1 MIYKDVG
8 CLLID
13 MDGVILD
20 NAYDNDFWQNQIPEV
35 IADSKGIAFEDAQR
49 LAIQIFNYKKNTK
62 DWYDV
67 DYWSNM
73 LDIDIEAQ
81 KRSEKSFSRI
91 SLYDGVIDTLSVLKN
106 KTKMIL
112 ITNAHRKTLNIKL
125 EKYNLT
131 PYFDEMVCAH
141 ELNYVKEDIQLWYML
156 RSKYRLD
163 YEKTLLV
170 EDTIN
175 NINVGLSA
183 GISGAIYVGDE
194 KFTVSDKIIKL
205 SSINQILLQSIID
218 NSS

>member
-1 MIYKDVG
+1 MIFKDIE
-8 CLLID
+8 CLLVD

-35 IADSKGIAFEDAQR
+35 IADNKGIAFDDAKR

-73 LDIDIEAQ
+73 LNIDIEAQ

-205 SSINQILLQSIID
+205 SSINQILSAV
-218 NSS
+218 NYR

>member
-1 MIYKDVG
+1 MIFKDIE

-20 NAYDNDFWQNQIPEV
+20 NTYDNDFWQNQIPEV
-35 IADSKGIAFEDAQR
+35 IADSKGIGFDDAKR

-91 SLYDGVIDTLSVLKN
+91 SLYDGVIDTLNVLKN
-106 KTKMIL
+106 KTKVIL

-141 ELNYVKEDIQLWYML
+141 ELHYVKEDIQLWYML
-156 RSKYRLD
+156 RSKYILD

-194 KFTVSDKIIKL
+194 KFTVSDKITKL
-205 SSINQILLQSIID
+205 SSINQILSAV
-218 NSS
+218 NYR

>member
-1 MIYKDVG
+1 MIFKDIE

-35 IADSKGIAFEDAQR
+35 IADSKGIAFDDAKR

-106 KTKMIL
+106 KTKTIL

-131 PYFDEMVCAH
+131 SYFDEMVCAH

-156 RSKYRLD
+156 RSKYKLD

-194 KFTVSDKIIKL
+194 KFTASDKIIKL
-205 SSINQILLQSIID
+205 SSINQILSAV
-218 NSS
+218 NYR

>member
-1 MIYKDVG
+1 MIFKDIE

-35 IADSKGIAFEDAQR
+35 IADSKGIEFDDAKR

-205 SSINQILLQSIID
+205 SSINQILSAV
-218 NSS
+218 NYR

>member
-1 MIYKDVG
+1 MIFKDIE

-35 IADSKGIAFEDAQR
+35 IADSKGIAFDAAKR

-73 LDIDIEAQ
+73 LNIDIEAQ

-106 KTKMIL
+106 KTKTIL

-205 SSINQILLQSIID
+205 SSINQILSAV
-218 NSS
+218 NYR

>member
-1 MIYKDVG
+1 MIFKDIE

-35 IADSKGIAFEDAQR
+35 IADSKGIAFDDAKR

-73 LDIDIEAQ
+73 LSIDIEAQ
-81 KRSEKSFSRI
+81 KRSEKSFSKI

-194 KFTVSDKIIKL
+194 TFTVSDKIIKL
-205 SSINQILLQSIID
+205 SSINQILSAV
-218 NSS
+218 NYR

>member
-1 MIYKDVG
+1 MIFKDIE

-35 IADSKGIAFEDAQR
+35 IADSKGIAFDDAKR

-73 LDIDIEAQ
+73 LSIDIEAQ
-81 KRSEKSFSRI
+81 KRSEKSFSKI
-91 SLYDGVIDTLSVLKN
+91 SLYDGVIDTLSALKN

-194 KFTVSDKIIKL
+194 TFTVSDKIIKL
-205 SSINQILLQSIID
+205 SSINQILSAV
-218 NSS
+218 NYR

>member
-1 MIYKDVG
+1 MIFKDIE

-35 IADSKGIAFEDAQR
+35 IADNKGIAFDDAKR

-106 KTKMIL
+106 KTKTIL

-156 RSKYRLD
+156 RSKYKLD

-205 SSINQILLQSIID
+205 SSINQILSAV
-218 NSS
+218 NYR

>member
-1 MIYKDVG
+1 MIFKDIE

-35 IADSKGIAFEDAQR
+35 IADSKGIAFDDAKR

-73 LDIDIEAQ
+73 LNIDIEAQ

-194 KFTVSDKIIKL
+194 KFTASDKIIKL
-205 SSINQILLQSIID
+205 SSINQILSAV
-218 NSS
+218 NYR

>member
-1 MIYKDVG
+1 MIFKDIE

-35 IADSKGIAFEDAQR
+35 IADSKGIGFDDAKR

-91 SLYDGVIDTLSVLKN
+91 SLYDGVIDTLNVLKN

-141 ELNYVKEDIQLWYML
+141 ELHYVKEDIQLWYML

-205 SSINQILLQSIID
+205 SSINQILSAV
-218 NSS
+218 NYR

>member
-1 MIYKDVG
+1 MIFKDIE

-35 IADSKGIAFEDAQR
+35 IADSKSIAFDDAKR

-73 LDIDIEAQ
+73 LNIDIEAQ

-141 ELNYVKEDIQLWYML
+141 ELNYVKEDIELWYML

-205 SSINQILLQSIID
+205 SSINQILSAV
-218 NSS
+218 NYR

>member
-1 MIYKDVG
+1 MIFKDIE

-35 IADSKGIAFEDAQR
+35 IADNKGIAFDDAKR

-73 LDIDIEAQ
+73 LSIDIEAQ

-205 SSINQILLQSIID
+205 SSINQILSAV
-218 NSS
+218 NYR

>member
-1 MIYKDVG
+1 MIFKDIE

-35 IADSKGIAFEDAQR
+35 IADNKGIAFDDAKR

-73 LDIDIEAQ
+73 LSIDIEAQ
-81 KRSEKSFSRI
+81 KRSEKSFSKI
-91 SLYDGVIDTLSVLKN
+91 SLYDGVIDTLSALKN

-205 SSINQILLQSIID
+205 SSINQILSAV
-218 NSS
+218 NYR

>member
-1 MIYKDVG
+1 MIFKDIE

-35 IADSKGIAFEDAQR
+35 IADNKGIAFDDAKR

-73 LDIDIEAQ
+73 LNIDIEAQ
-81 KRSEKSFSRI
+81 KRSEKSFSKI

-205 SSINQILLQSIID
+205 SSINQILSAV
-218 NSS
+218 NYR

>member
-1 MIYKDVG
+1 MIFKDIE

-35 IADSKGIAFEDAQR
+35 IADSKGIAFDDAKR

-73 LDIDIEAQ
+73 LSIDIEAQ
-81 KRSEKSFSRI
+81 KRSEKSFSKI

-194 KFTVSDKIIKL
+194 TFKVSDKIIKL
-205 SSINQILLQSIID
+205 SSINQILSAV
-218 NSS
+218 NYR

>member
-1 MIYKDVG
+1 MIFKDIE

-35 IADSKGIAFEDAQR
+35 IADSKGIAFDDAKR

-73 LDIDIEAQ
+73 LSIDIEAQ
-81 KRSEKSFSRI
+81 KRSEKSFSKI
-91 SLYDGVIDTLSVLKN
+91 SLYDGVIDTLSALKN

-125 EKYNLT
+125 EKYNLA

-141 ELNYVKEDIQLWYML
+141 ELNYVKEDIQLWYIL

-205 SSINQILLQSIID
+205 SSINQILSAV
-218 NSS
+218 NYR

>member
-1 MIYKDVG
+1 
-8 CLLID
+8 

-35 IADSKGIAFEDAQR
+35 IADNKGIAFDDAKR

-73 LDIDIEAQ
+73 LNIDIEAQ

-205 SSINQILLQSIID
+205 SSINQILSAV
-218 NSS
+218 NYR

>member
-1 MIYKDVG
+1 MIFKDIE

-13 MDGVILD
+13 MDGVVLD

-35 IADSKGIAFEDAQR
+35 IADSKGIAFDDAKR

-73 LDIDIEAQ
+73 LNIDIEAQ

-106 KTKMIL
+106 KTKTIL

-205 SSINQILLQSIID
+205 SSINQILSAV
-218 NSS
+218 NYR

>member
-1 MIYKDVG
+1 MIFKDIE

-35 IADSKGIAFEDAQR
+35 IADNKGIAFDDAKR

-106 KTKMIL
+106 KTKTIL

-131 PYFDEMVCAH
+131 SYFDEMVCAH

-205 SSINQILLQSIID
+205 SSINQILSAV
-218 NSS
+218 NYR

>member
-1 MIYKDVG
+1 MIFKDIE

-35 IADSKGIAFEDAQR
+35 IADSKGIAFDDAKR

-81 KRSEKSFSRI
+81 KRSEKSFSKI

-194 KFTVSDKIIKL
+194 TFTVSDKIIKL
-205 SSINQILLQSIID
+205 SSINQILSAV
-218 NSS
+218 NYR

>member
-1 MIYKDVG
+1 MIFKDIE

-20 NAYDNDFWQNQIPEV
+20 NAYDNYFWQNQIPEV
-35 IADSKGIAFEDAQR
+35 IADSKGIGFDDAKR

-91 SLYDGVIDTLSVLKN
+91 SLYDGVIDTLNVLKN

-194 KFTVSDKIIKL
+194 KFTVSDKITKL
-205 SSINQILLQSIID
+205 SSINQILSAV
-218 NSS
+218 NYR

>member
-1 MIYKDVG
+1 MIFKDIE

-35 IADSKGIAFEDAQR
+35 IADSKGIEFDDAKR

-73 LDIDIEAQ
+73 LSIDIVAQ

-205 SSINQILLQSIID
+205 SSINQILSAV
-218 NSS
+218 NYR

>member
-1 MIYKDVG
+1 MIFKDIE

-35 IADSKGIAFEDAQR
+35 IADSKGIAFDDAKR

-73 LDIDIEAQ
+73 LSIDIEAQ

-141 ELNYVKEDIQLWYML
+141 ELHYVKEDIQLWYML

-205 SSINQILLQSIID
+205 SSINQILSAV
-218 NSS
+218 NYR

>member
-1 MIYKDVG
+1 MIFKDIE

-35 IADSKGIAFEDAQR
+35 IADSKGIGFDDAKR

-91 SLYDGVIDTLSVLKN
+91 SLYDGVINTLSILKN

-194 KFTVSDKIIKL
+194 TFTVSDKIIKL
-205 SSINQILLQSIID
+205 SSINQILSAV
-218 NSS
+218 NYR

>member
-1 MIYKDVG
+1 
-8 CLLID
+8 
-13 MDGVILD
+13 
-20 NAYDNDFWQNQIPEV
+20 
-35 IADSKGIAFEDAQR
+35 
-49 LAIQIFNYKKNTK
+49 
-62 DWYDV
+62 
-67 DYWSNM
+67 M
-73 LDIDIEAQ
+73 LSIDIEAQ
-81 KRSEKSFSRI
+81 KRSEKSFSKI

-205 SSINQILLQSIID
+205 SSINQILSAV
-218 NSS
+218 NYR

>member
-1 MIYKDVG
+1 MIFKDIE

-35 IADSKGIAFEDAQR
+35 IADNKGIAFDDAKR

-91 SLYDGVIDTLSVLKN
+91 SLYDGVIDTLNALKN
-106 KTKMIL
+106 KTKIIL

-205 SSINQILLQSIID
+205 SSINQILSAV
-218 NSS
+218 NYR

>member
-1 MIYKDVG
+1 MIFKDIE

-35 IADSKGIAFEDAQR
+35 IADSKGIEFDDAKR

-73 LDIDIEAQ
+73 LSIDIEAQ

-91 SLYDGVIDTLSVLKN
+91 SLYDGVIDTLSILKN

-205 SSINQILLQSIID
+205 SSINQILSAV
-218 NSS
+218 NYR

>member
-1 MIYKDVG
+1 MIFKDIE

-35 IADSKGIAFEDAQR
+35 IADSKSIAFDDAKR

-125 EKYNLT
+125 EKYNLN

-163 YEKTLLV
+163 YEKTLLI

-194 KFTVSDKIIKL
+194 KFTVSDKITKL
-205 SSINQILLQSIID
+205 SSINQILSAV
-218 NSS
+218 NYR

>member
-1 MIYKDVG
+1 MIFKDIG

-35 IADSKGIAFEDAQR
+35 IADSKGIAFDDAKR

-73 LDIDIEAQ
+73 LSIDIEAQ

-205 SSINQILLQSIID
+205 SSINQILSAV
-218 NSS
+218 NYR

>member
-1 MIYKDVG
+1 
-8 CLLID
+8 

-35 IADSKGIAFEDAQR
+35 IADSKGIAFDAAKR

-81 KRSEKSFSRI
+81 KRSEMSFSRI
-91 SLYDGVIDTLSVLKN
+91 RLYDGVIDTLSVLKN

-131 PYFDEMVCAH
+131 SYFDEMVCAH

-156 RSKYRLD
+156 RSKYKLD

-205 SSINQILLQSIID
+205 SSINQILSAV
-218 NSS
+218 NYR

>member
-1 MIYKDVG
+1 MIFKDIE

-35 IADSKGIAFEDAQR
+35 IADSKGIAFDDAKR

-73 LDIDIEAQ
+73 LNIDIEAQ

-141 ELNYVKEDIQLWYML
+141 ELHYVKEDIQLWYML

-205 SSINQILLQSIID
+205 SSINQILSAV
-218 NSS
+218 NYR

>member
-1 MIYKDVG
+1 MIFKDIG

-35 IADSKGIAFEDAQR
+35 IADSKGIGFDDAKR

-81 KRSEKSFSRI
+81 KRSEKSFSKI

-112 ITNAHRKTLNIKL
+112 ITNANRKTLNIKL

-131 PYFDEMVCAH
+131 SYFDEMVCAH

-156 RSKYRLD
+156 RSKYKLD

-205 SSINQILLQSIID
+205 SSINQILSAV
-218 NSS
+218 NYR

>member
-1 MIYKDVG
+1 MIFKDIG

-35 IADSKGIAFEDAQR
+35 IADSKGIAFDDAKR

-73 LDIDIEAQ
+73 LNIDIEAQ

-131 PYFDEMVCAH
+131 SYFDEMVCAH

-205 SSINQILLQSIID
+205 SSINQILSAV
-218 NSS
+218 NYR

>member
-1 MIYKDVG
+1 MIFKDIE

-35 IADSKGIAFEDAQR
+35 IADNKGIAFDDAKR

-106 KTKMIL
+106 KTKTIL

-141 ELNYVKEDIQLWYML
+141 ELSYVKEDIQLWYML

-205 SSINQILLQSIID
+205 SSINQILSAV
-218 NSS
+218 NYR

>member
-1 MIYKDVG
+1 MIFKDIE

-35 IADSKGIAFEDAQR
+35 IADSKGIAFDDAKR

-205 SSINQILLQSIID
+205 SSINQILSTV
-218 NSS
+218 NYR

>member
-1 MIYKDVG
+1 MIFKDIE

-35 IADSKGIAFEDAQR
+35 IADSKSIAFDDAKR

-91 SLYDGVIDTLSVLKN
+91 SLYDGVIDTLNVLKN

-141 ELNYVKEDIQLWYML
+141 ELHYVKEDIQLWYML

-194 KFTVSDKIIKL
+194 KFTVSDQIIKL
-205 SSINQILLQSIID
+205 SSIDQILSAV
-218 NSS
+218 NYR